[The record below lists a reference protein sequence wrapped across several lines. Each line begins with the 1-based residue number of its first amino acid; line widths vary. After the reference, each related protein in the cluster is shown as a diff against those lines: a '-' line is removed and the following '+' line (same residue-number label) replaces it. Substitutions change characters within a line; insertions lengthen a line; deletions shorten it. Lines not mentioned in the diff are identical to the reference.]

1 MKEMLS
7 DIKTWFTDMKEN
19 PEIIASELAN
29 VGGKIGRGVA
39 ALVGGTVEAVGAV
52 GAAAVDITA
61 SGVGGAV
68 DGLCGKGCG
77 DGIAKAGETAAHLI
91 KKPFGKVSDCVRS
104 GAAVATFAVSKT
116 AGDIGG
122 VMEAKA
128 DIEVHGSPAL
138 KAVLGLRVKPKRGS
152 IVKVELALGAASH
165 TGVYVAPDEIVE
177 IYVEDS
183 MAIVRKVTET
193 EFLSCS
199 SIRTGSVISVAASD
213 RAALNSEEIAVRA
226 EAELERCAGKRGE
239 YGLFSNNCHAF
250 TRYCITG
257 ERSIEGT
264 FGEAE
269 IESALESVFKTHVV
283 WIPMGKRNDMCTEGL
298 VKSP

>member
-1 MKEMLS
+1 M
-7 DIKTWFTDMKEN
+7 
-19 PEIIASELAN
+19 
-29 VGGKIGRGVA
+29 
-39 ALVGGTVEAVGAV
+39 
-52 GAAAVDITA
+52 
-61 SGVGGAV
+61 
-68 DGLCGKGCG
+68 
-77 DGIAKAGETAAHLI
+77 
-91 KKPFGKVSDCVRS
+91 
-104 GAAVATFAVSKT
+104 
-116 AGDIGG
+116 
-122 VMEAKA
+122 
-128 DIEVHGSPAL
+128 

-165 TGVYVAPDEIVE
+165 TGVYVCPDEIVE

-183 MAIVRKVTET
+183 MAIVRKVTEA

-199 SIRTGSVISVAASD
+199 SIRTGSVISVAVSD
-213 RAALNSEEIAVRA
+213 RVVLNSEEIAVRA

-269 IESALESVFKTHVV
+269 IESAIESVFKTHVL
-283 WIPMGKRNDMCTEGL
+283 WIPMGKRNGMRTEGL
-298 VKSP
+298 VKSPKNDSFPDRHANVL